1 MVIQSPLPKNAY
13 LAAMKSQMGGHFEFG
28 VERYTGFFLGNC
40 FYVTHHT
47 GYDWEQRYT
56 NLKNAAMGY
65 VIKKEN
71 GCEVHFCRFRGLLC
85 PLHFLTVWLI
95 MGLVGSFGPLFETQ
109 GDIKTLTFFWILAF
123 AATLLAAL
131 ISVPFEGLTYAGEEG
146 RRCLLS
152 ILLDPTDPYAN
163 IKNVP

>member
-13 LAAMKSQMGGHFEFG
+13 LAAMKSQMSGHFEFG

-65 VIKKEN
+65 VKKKDD

-85 PLHFLTVWLI
+85 PLHFLFVWLI
-95 MGLVGSFGPLFETQ
+95 MELPINFITLFRTQGNIKALSFGW
-109 GDIKTLTFFWILAF
+109 IATFV
-123 AATLLAAL
+123 ATLLSAL
-131 ISVPFEGLTYAGEEG
+131 ISVPFEGLTYASEEG

-152 ILLDPTDPYAN
+152 LLFDPTDPYAN
-163 IKNVP
+163 INKVP

>member
-1 MVIQSPLPKNAY
+1 MVLHSPLSKYEY
-13 LAAMKSQMGGHFEFG
+13 LETLQENMGGHCDFG
-28 VERYTGFFLGNC
+28 SERFTGFFIGSC

-65 VIKKEN
+65 VKKKEN

-152 ILLDPTDPYAN
+152 ILLDPNDPYAN